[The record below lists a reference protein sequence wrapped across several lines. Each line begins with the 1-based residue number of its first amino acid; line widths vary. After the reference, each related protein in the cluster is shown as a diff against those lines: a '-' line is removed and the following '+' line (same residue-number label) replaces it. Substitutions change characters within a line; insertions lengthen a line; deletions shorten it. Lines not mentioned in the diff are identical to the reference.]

1 MCTWNNKLTR
11 VNYIWVKKKLFDILF
26 ALQIERRRSLFDREQ
41 DDDGEHMADER
52 RSMRGGMEA
61 GPYASD
67 ARVHPQS
74 TRMQRP
80 SMAARVDVGGRGEEL
95 SGPDTENGV
104 EAAGSGD
111 SGGAGDERLH
121 GRRPAGFKRRLKVCQ
136 IYFHFMHGLI
146 PPLDTVKVCIWMEYC
161 IILL

>member
-1 MCTWNNKLTR
+1 
-11 VNYIWVKKKLFDILF
+11 
-26 ALQIERRRSLFDREQ
+26 
-41 DDDGEHMADER
+41 MADER
-52 RSMRGGMEA
+52 SRRGGAEA

-67 ARVHPQS
+67 ARVRPQS
-74 TRMQRP
+74 TRTQRP

-95 SGPDTENGV
+95 ARPGTGNGA

-146 PPLDTVKVCIWMEYC
+146 PPLDTVKRENFHLEGPTGVMKRLEALWKIMKLTDTELINC
-161 IILL
+161 

>member
-1 MCTWNNKLTR
+1 MAPLP
-11 VNYIWVKKKLFDILF
+11 
-26 ALQIERRRSLFDREQ
+26 
-41 DDDGEHMADER
+41 GEGYSNGR
-52 RSMRGGMEA
+52 EA

-67 ARVHPQS
+67 ARARLQP
-74 TRMQRP
+74 TRTQRP
-80 SMAARVDVGGRGEEL
+80 SMAARVDVGGRGKGL
-95 SGPDTENGV
+95 ARPGTGNGA

-146 PPLDTVKVCIWMEYC
+146 PPLDTVKVCISMENC